1 MSPSRLL
8 VLPANLRLTKPPKL
22 LTNQTMCLNTDKEH
36 RGGLSEAAYLC
47 VILLVEGSA
56 GGRRRDCLI
65 STVWDWPLNPKT
77 IKASQLCAEGPGS
90 LHIHKHHLKKKK
102 AQLVTGWPGFS
113 LHFTE
118 MTYIILFFFLLWIKK
133 GTSYIF
139 PSIIHIYRTYA
150 FMKVYLPAC
159 FTSAD
164 TGIYA
169 EYIYV
174 SHRWAT

>member
-1 MSPSRLL
+1 MH
-8 VLPANLRLTKPPKL
+8 
-22 LTNQTMCLNTDKEH
+22 LNTDKEH

-102 AQLVTGWPGFS
+102 STTGDRLAWLFPPLYGNDIHNSFFFFYYESKKALPTYSLVS
-113 LHFTE
+113 Y
-118 MTYIILFFFLLWIKK
+118 TYIGHTLLWR
-133 GTSYIF
+133 YICLRVLQAQTQLYML
-139 PSIIHIYRTYA
+139 SIYMFLI
-150 FMKVYLPAC
+150 
-159 FTSAD
+159 
-164 TGIYA
+164 A
-169 EYIYV
+169 EQHNYICQFHTK
-174 SHRWAT
+174 SWRQGLFQ